1 MKDDGSENLTIDY
14 SGLTNLAYDP
24 TADQDAATKTYVD
37 SNSINNVVED
47 LTPQLG
53 GDLASNGNDI
63 KFADSD
69 KALFGTGDDLQI
81 YYDGSNT
88 YFYQNGTGELRNNA
102 STFRVMNRNG
112 DETQLLATENNAVEL
127 YYDGTKK
134 LETTADGVDFDG
146 TGSITV
152 PQGTTAERPTGV
164 NGMFRYNSDDNRF
177 EGYLNGAWGAVG
189 GGATGG
195 GSDGWALEHDNTI
208 TTSYTIG
215 TGKNVI
221 SAGPLTVNSGA
232 VVTVPSGSNWTIV

>member
-1 MKDDGSENLTIDY
+1 MG
-14 SGLTNLAYDP
+14 
-24 TADQDAATKTYVD
+24 
-37 SNSINNVVED
+37 
-47 LTPQLG
+47 
-53 GDLASNGNDI
+53 
-63 KFADSD
+63 DSD
-69 KALFGTGDDLQI
+69 QLRLGNGDDLRI
-81 YYDGSNT
+81 YHDGTINRVRFDVNT
-88 YFYQNGTGELRNNA
+88 VFEKNDSEDIA
-102 STFRVMNRNG
+102 TFNPDG
-112 DETQLLATENNAVEL
+112 AVTL
-127 YYDGTKK
+127 YYNGNQKFA
-134 LETTADGVDFDG
+134 TTSDGVDFDG

-208 TTSYTIG
+208 TTSYSIS

-232 VVTVPSGSNWTIV
+232 TVTVPSGSTWVIV

>member
-1 MKDDGSENLTIDY
+1 MDGHPLCCLHSDTDGTAIEFQKQGLEVLARFNTDGS
-14 SGLTNLAYDP
+14 
-24 TADQDAATKTYVD
+24 
-37 SNSINNVVED
+37 
-47 LTPQLG
+47 
-53 GDLASNGNDI
+53 
-63 KFADSD
+63 
-69 KALFGTGDDLQI
+69 
-81 YYDGSNT
+81 
-88 YFYQNGTGELRNNA
+88 
-102 STFRVMNRNG
+102 
-112 DETQLLATENNAVEL
+112 VEL
-127 YYDGTKK
+127 FHNNLKK
-134 LETTADGVDFDG
+134 LETTTDGVDFDG

-232 VVTVPSGSNWTIV
+232 TVTVPSGSTWTIV